1 MRSRITVL
9 LSLVLALL
17 FSLPVSAEE
26 LSANAMITPHT
37 VLVGENS
44 VDQANSLYPLLLY
57 KDITYFPLTWN
68 YGVCLGYGVEFD
80 ATEGLYIT
88 SAPGTMILVQD
99 LIAEDGQPNDLLSE
113 VVISFP
119 SFPVFIQGVQ
129 QESDTEWPCLLFRDI
144 TYMPLTWDN
153 AVSLGINYNFDND
166 EQVLSFSA
174 SQPAEVED
182 TTSDEPTTRPE
193 PIKSTTV
200 ESLLPNGHKI
210 TLAEAMKIQSFNKD
224 TSNEISFG
232 AFAIEAPFVINAM
245 GDKIEGLIKAD
256 ANLELGKVY
265 AEVTVSPETLAALG
279 AEEDFTSVQFALIA
293 NPENT
298 NEFHIYGKFGAES
311 WEYIP
316 LPLTIPNME
325 MFAELSKLQENDEE
339 AIEKFATMLEDM
351 GMSVLADLIRN
362 PEDSEALM
370 SIYSALDYEESTK
383 NGIEVFSIGFNGT
396 MDDLFAVLG
405 IDLASFYSNVSDPYA
420 ILEDPFFADLTE
432 EEIAEFKAIIDEQ
445 NATQMDA
452 MHNISLAFVV
462 DFSME
467 TGVPLNYTYQVI
479 MNPDE
484 YTLVNM
490 LMNMTFTYDSEEDTM
505 PTKVSFNMIVEEPS
519 IDEVEVSFEIDFID
533 SFIDWEDLEAV
544 LAEVAIEEDPWIDE

>member
-26 LSANAMITPHT
+26 ISANAMITPHT

-68 YGVCLGYGVEFD
+68 YGVCLGYSVEFD

-88 SAPGTMILVQD
+88 SAPGTMVLVQD
-99 LIAEDGQPNDLLSE
+99 LIDEVGQPNDLLSE
-113 VVISFP
+113 VGISFP
-119 SFPVFIQGVQ
+119 TFPVYIQGVQ
-129 QESDTEWPCLLFRDI
+129 QENDTEWPCLLFRDI

-153 AVSLGINYNFDND
+153 AVSLGINYNFDNE
-166 EQVLSFSA
+166 EQVLAFSA
-174 SQPAEVED
+174 SQPYEVED
-182 TTSDEPTTRPE
+182 ATSNDPTIRPE
-193 PIKSTTV
+193 PIKNTTI

-224 TSNEISFG
+224 ANKEINFG
-232 AFAIEAPFVINAM
+232 SFAIEAPFIINAM
-245 GDKIEGLIKAD
+245 GDNIAGLIKAD
-256 ANLELGKVY
+256 ANLELGKFY
-265 AEVTVSPETLAALG
+265 AEFTVSPETLAALG
-279 AEEDFTSVQFALIA
+279 VEEDFTSVQFALIA
-293 NPENT
+293 NQENT
-298 NEFHIYGKFGAES
+298 NEFHIYGKFGTES

-325 MFAELSKLQENDEE
+325 MFTELSKLQENDEE
-339 AIEKFATMLEDM
+339 ALEKLATMLEEM
-351 GMSVLADLIRN
+351 GMGVLADLVRN

-370 SIYSALDYEESTK
+370 SIYSTLDYEESTK

-405 IDLASFYSNVSDPYA
+405 IDFEAFHNNISDPYA

-445 NATQMDA
+445 NASQTDA
-452 MHNISLAFVV
+452 MQNMSLAFVV
-462 DFSME
+462 DFSMK
-467 TGVPLNYTYQVI
+467 TGVPLAYTYQVI
-479 MNPDE
+479 MYPDE
-484 YTLVNM
+484 YSM
-490 LMNMTFTYDSEEDTM
+490 LMNMTFTYDSEEDTL
-505 PTKVSFNMIVEEPS
+505 PSKVSFNMIVEEPS

-533 SFIDWEDLEAV
+533 SFVNWEDLEAI
-544 LAEVAIEEDPWIDE
+544 LAEVAIESDSWIDE